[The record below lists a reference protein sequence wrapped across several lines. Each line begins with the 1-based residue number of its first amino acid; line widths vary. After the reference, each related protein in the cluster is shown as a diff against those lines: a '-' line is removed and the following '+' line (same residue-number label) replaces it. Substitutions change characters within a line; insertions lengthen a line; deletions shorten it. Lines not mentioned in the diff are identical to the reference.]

1 MHDLVIRGGTIVDGS
16 GAKKYTGDI
25 SIDGGRFTQ
34 VGGTVGAGREEI
46 DADGAI
52 VTPGWVDIHTHYDGQ
67 VTWDP
72 HLTPSGGHGVTT
84 AIMGNCGVGFAPAAA
99 DSHEWLINL
108 MEGVEDIPGAA
119 LAEGITWGWET
130 FPEYL
135 DVIEKMERSID
146 IGTQIPHGAVRAY
159 IMGERGARNKPA
171 TPDDI
176 HAMAKIVEEA
186 MRAGALG
193 FTSSRTML
201 HRALDGE
208 PVPGTFAGA
217 DELMGI
223 AKAIQSAGGGMFEL
237 ATDFGLGSMGGRFS
251 EDFDWMLELAKNT
264 DLAITYILGQADH
277 APNEWRELLAM
288 TTAARAGGA
297 NIKALVPGRPPG
309 MLLGFQTSLNPFQ
322 AHPTYMKLAD
332 LTLTDRVAALSTPEI
347 RAALLAEKTTFTGQ
361 FNPAVANGFAKM
373 FPLGDPPDYEPSP
386 DKSIAAIA
394 HRQGRPAN
402 EVCLEYLLKDEG
414 REMLYFPLQNYVD
427 GDFEVLREML
437 AAECTVLSL
446 SDGGAHCGLICDAS
460 TPSYLLTHWVR
471 DRSRGPRL
479 DLEQVVKY
487 QARDTALS
495 YGLADRGLIKVGFKA
510 DANVID
516 LNNMRLHPPHMV
528 HDLPANGRR
537 LMQTADGYLAT
548 VIAGATSWR
557 NGEATGAMPG
567 KLIRGRQSA

>member
-25 SIDGGRFTQ
+25 SIDGGRYTQ

-171 TPDDI
+171 TPEDI
-176 HAMAKIVEEA
+176 SAMADIVEEA
-186 MRAGALG
+186 IKAGALG

-223 AKAIQSAGGGMFEL
+223 AKAMQSAGGGMFEL

-288 TTAARAGGA
+288 TNAARAGGA

-322 AHPTYMKLAD
+322 AHPTYMKFAD
-332 LTLTDRVAALSTPEI
+332 LTLADRVAALSTPEN

-414 REMLYFPLQNYVD
+414 REMLYFPLQNYVG

-479 DLEQVVKY
+479 DLEQIVKY

-495 YGLADRGLIKVGFKA
+495 YGLADRGLIKAGFKA

-528 HDLPANGRR
+528 NDLPANGRR

-567 KLIRGRQSA
+567 KLIRGPQSV

>member
-25 SIDGGRFTQ
+25 SIDGGRYTQ

-171 TPDDI
+171 TPEDI
-176 HAMAKIVEEA
+176 SAMADIVEEA
-186 MRAGALG
+186 IKAGALG

-223 AKAIQSAGGGMFEL
+223 AKAMQSAGGGMFEL

-277 APNEWRELLAM
+277 APNEWRELLAV
-288 TTAARAGGA
+288 TNAARAGGA

-322 AHPTYMKLAD
+322 AHPTYMKFAD
-332 LTLTDRVAALSTPEI
+332 LTLADRVAALSTPEN

-414 REMLYFPLQNYVD
+414 REMLYFPLQNYVG

-479 DLEQVVKY
+479 DLEQIVKY

-495 YGLADRGLIKVGFKA
+495 YGLADRGLIKAGFKA

-528 HDLPANGRR
+528 NDLPANGRR

-567 KLIRGRQSA
+567 KLIRGPQSV